1 MELHELRGFVA
12 NDLDGAL
19 NEVYAVS
26 RGTRAKQY
34 LYSLSL
40 NPPPS
45 EKVSTTTFDDAINRA
60 EVALGL
66 QGQSRA
72 VVFHEKNGR
81 RHAHAV
87 WSRIDRVSMKAIQM
101 SFTKRK
107 LMGLSRDLYIEN
119 NWKMPKGMM
128 NSQHRDPRNFTLAQ
142 WQQAKRQGKDPQV
155 IKADLQD
162 CWNVSGTQSA
172 YIGAL
177 TKKGYILA
185 RGDRNGFLAVD
196 FKGEAFSV
204 PRWTGIKAKEVRAK
218 LTTPE
223 SLDGLEEAR
232 NKIAQQMRAMLI
244 NANRQNKLEID
255 GKLANF
261 ELIKS
266 KIQETHRM
274 EREALHEFQRLR
286 FKKEVMKQQRRVRKG
301 FAGLIDEITGR
312 RTLQKRAAEHAAL
325 KSIERDRNERDA
337 LAIDQLDER
346 RKLET
351 HVRQIS
357 STKRKDQKATLEDLR
372 QYRSITNSNQ
382 EKFIH
387 KPHELRPG

>member
-107 LMGLSRDLYIEN
+107 LMG
-119 NWKMPKGMM
+119 
-128 NSQHRDPRNFTLAQ
+128 
-142 WQQAKRQGKDPQV
+142 
-155 IKADLQD
+155 
-162 CWNVSGTQSA
+162 
-172 YIGAL
+172 
-177 TKKGYILA
+177 
-185 RGDRNGFLAVD
+185 
-196 FKGEAFSV
+196 
-204 PRWTGIKAKEVRAK
+204 
-218 LTTPE
+218 
-223 SLDGLEEAR
+223 
-232 NKIAQQMRAMLI
+232 
-244 NANRQNKLEID
+244 
-255 GKLANF
+255 
-261 ELIKS
+261 
-266 KIQETHRM
+266 
-274 EREALHEFQRLR
+274 
-286 FKKEVMKQQRRVRKG
+286 
-301 FAGLIDEITGR
+301 
-312 RTLQKRAAEHAAL
+312 
-325 KSIERDRNERDA
+325 
-337 LAIDQLDER
+337 
-346 RKLET
+346 
-351 HVRQIS
+351 
-357 STKRKDQKATLEDLR
+357 ED
-372 QYRSITNSNQ
+372 
-382 EKFIH
+382 
-387 KPHELRPG
+387 